1 VYSVGYD
8 TLTASDTLFYVL
20 YVMAAVLG
28 IWVQPYFYCFHLL
41 DLVLMSNALQNVVRS
56 VTNPIVSLG
65 MTSIL
70 MIFSVYI
77 FSLIGFFL
85 FDGDFYNSD
94 TGVDECGTMILCFFT
109 FLHNGLI
116 PGGGI
121 GDYMSFELGWQPFNA
136 GDSFYGDYKYT
147 FRLIFDLIFF
157 IGVLVLLLNIIF
169 GIILDTF
176 SELREDAKEKHDI
189 MTGECFICA
198 IDKSTFDDDAMKNGQ
213 QKGFIR
219 HIKEEHNMWDYMFF
233 IMFLENKDSTEFTGA
248 ETYVQKCLD
257 NNDIKWVPKKRA
269 LCLDDDDDDDDSFEE
284 VIEDNTKEIKSLTKD
299 KVKEMDD
306 SVKELAQKMKSM
318 MNESVQVLKQ
328 KIDALEEHIQ
338 QKGL

>member
-1 VYSVGYD
+1 
-8 TLTASDTLFYVL
+8 
-20 YVMAAVLG
+20 
-28 IWVQPYFYCFHLL
+28 
-41 DLVLMSNALQNVVRS
+41 
-56 VTNPIVSLG
+56 
-65 MTSIL
+65 
-70 MIFSVYI
+70 
-77 FSLIGFFL
+77 
-85 FDGDFYNSD
+85 
-94 TGVDECGTMILCFFT
+94 
-109 FLHNGLI
+109 
-116 PGGGI
+116 
-121 GDYMSFELGWQPFNA
+121 MSFELGWQPFNA

-213 QKGFIR
+213 QKGFLR